1 MQARPE
7 ATEQPAQEVS
17 IVQKLSR
24 WYRSVFVRCLSKSSA
39 GPLSSV
45 AAGVV
50 AVDAVVAEAAVVA
63 DAVVAVEN
71 AVAAVENAV
80 VAEAAVVEA
89 AVVAED
95 DPVAAEAAAPK
106 EEEDLYLSTPSSE
119 LTTLE

>member
-45 AAGVV
+45 AGGAVVV
-50 AVDAVVAEAAVVA
+50 AAVVAEAAV
-63 DAVVAVEN
+63 
-71 AVAAVENAV
+71 
-80 VAEAAVVEA
+80 AEAAVAEA

-95 DPVAAEAAAPK
+95 DPVAAEDAAVAEAAAPK